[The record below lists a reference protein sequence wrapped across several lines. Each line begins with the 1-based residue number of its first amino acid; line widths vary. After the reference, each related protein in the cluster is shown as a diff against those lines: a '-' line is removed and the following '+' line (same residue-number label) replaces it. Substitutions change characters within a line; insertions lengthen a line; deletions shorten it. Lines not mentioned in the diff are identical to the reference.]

1 MTQNNI
7 LTNCYLTIELRHSIP
22 ENCSKVLF
30 YVIIVVSDNQ
40 PSQENRVINK
50 SASSPFIATSK
61 PYNKLAWTPELG
73 AQTKHKQ
80 EEVSNS
86 RFTFLRLN

>member
-1 MTQNNI
+1 M
-7 LTNCYLTIELRHSIP
+7 
-22 ENCSKVLF
+22 VA
-30 YVIIVVSDNQ
+30 VSDNQ

-61 PYNKLAWTPELG
+61 PYNKLAWNPELG

-86 RFTFLRLN
+86 